1 MPAGCL
7 RPEIKVSVYM
17 EIKAMNEGKP
27 LSLGEI
33 LEQALGPDNRTLLGH
48 KTRGRALGI
57 TRQGRGRSPGMPAL
71 K

>member
-1 MPAGCL
+1 
-7 RPEIKVSVYM
+7 
-17 EIKAMNEGKP
+17 MNEGKP